1 MNKNF
6 SLLFLVII
14 ALLSGC
20 QRQPKTEV
28 VNITEEQ
35 AKLIVEQYHEK
46 NNNHS
51 MVGSIQITSVK
62 HINNQYEVRWERKI
76 NCENG
81 IDHVSDQDGS
91 MGDSVV
97 SIC

>member
-1 MNKNF
+1 MNKKF

-20 QRQPKTEV
+20 QRQPKSEV

-46 NNNHS
+46 YNNHS
-51 MVGSIQITSVK
+51 MVGSIHITSVK

-81 IDHVSDQDGS
+81 IDLVSDKDGTI
-91 MGDSVV
+91 GDSVV